1 VEIRSEE
8 RFKHLPLILVATKT
22 DEFDDQDT
30 LNSRCE
36 SESGLGPNGSDLLIL
51 QENANSSGLH
61 SSKVVRSSKRVTKE
75 KGLQTAEFEGFIQYI
90 ETSALFGEG
99 VKNVFDETIHAI
111 VKD

>member
-1 VEIRSEE
+1 M
-8 RFKHLPLILVATKT
+8 PLILVATKT

-61 SSKVVRSSKRVTKE
+61 SSKEVRSSKRVTKE